1 MPVCKT
7 GLTGLHDS
15 YGSWHLYI
23 CRLFLVSRPF
33 CCFTLVDE
41 GHFVL
46 CYKEKIE
53 PLDRAMANFKRS

>member
-1 MPVCKT
+1 MPVCKM

-23 CRLFLVSRPF
+23 CRLFSVSQPF

-41 GHFVL
+41 G
-46 CYKEKIE
+46 